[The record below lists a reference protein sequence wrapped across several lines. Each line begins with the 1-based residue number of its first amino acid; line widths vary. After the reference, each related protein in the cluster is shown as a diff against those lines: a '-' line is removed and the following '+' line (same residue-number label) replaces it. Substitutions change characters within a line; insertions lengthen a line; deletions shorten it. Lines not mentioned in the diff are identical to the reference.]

1 MGGVMSESRVNLSF
15 IVAVMS
21 KFWWLVL
28 LGLLAGAAG
37 CLGYAAMQTPL
48 YRSTASLHFS
58 LDQGSSA
65 VDLNQGSA
73 YTQGQMLSFA
83 QLAQGSRVLD
93 PVIDELDLGVSPR
106 QLERR
111 LEISVPQETV
121 TMHITA
127 TDVSPQ
133 GAAELATAVS
143 ESLID
148 EVQNV
153 APRNPDGDPTIT
165 AVVYDDAVPPVY
177 QSSPDKTKATI
188 VGGMA
193 GGAIAVAAAF
203 LIALLDTRIRSE
215 EALARASDHPVL
227 GKIENSPLLAGRG
240 IAILKQP
247 LSHAAED
254 TLRIRSALRY
264 ATVTSQVKVLLVTA
278 CSPGE
283 GKSTISANLA
293 AALGANKDSVLL
305 VDGDLRRPR
314 VHEFVG
320 IDGAVGLTGV
330 LLEELDVST
339 AVHNIQGTTIDVL
352 PAGKIPPN
360 PAEMLTSQRMAD
372 LIGTVTA
379 HYEYVVIDTPPI
391 LSVADVNLLTPL
403 ADGVVVTVDARHTR
417 HAQLVK
423 SLKALEVGGARILGT
438 VLNRARPDR
447 SRAVYYAEE

>member
-1 MGGVMSESRVNLSF
+1 MSESQVSVSF
-15 IVAVMS
+15 IGATLF

-28 LGLLAGAAG
+28 LGLFVGGAGSFA
-37 CLGYAAMQTPL
+37 YASLQTPL
-48 YRSTASLHFS
+48 YKSTSSLHFS
-58 LDQGSSA
+58 LYQGSSA

-83 QLAQGSRVLD
+83 QLAEGSRVLD
-93 PVIDELDLGVSPR
+93 PVIEELDLEVTSR
-106 QLERR
+106 QLERS
-111 LEISVPQETV
+111 ISVSVPQETV

-127 TDVSPQ
+127 TDTSPQ
-133 GAAELATAVS
+133 GAADLATAVS
-143 ESLID
+143 ESLIS
-148 EVQNV
+148 EVQEV
-153 APRNPDGDPTIT
+153 APRNPDGDPTIS
-165 AVVYDDAVPPVY
+165 AVVYDDAVPPIF
-177 QSSPDKTKATI
+177 QASPDKPKAAI
-188 VGGMA
+188 VGGVIGA
-193 GGAIAVAAAF
+193 AIAVATAF

-227 GKIENSPLLAGRG
+227 GKVESSALLADRG
-240 IAILKQP
+240 IAIFKQP

-264 ATVTSQVKVLLVTA
+264 ATVTSPVKVMLVTA

-283 GKSTISANLA
+283 GKSTIAANLA

-330 LLEELDVST
+330 LLEEVDVSV
-339 AVHNIQGTTIDVL
+339 AVHNIQGTTVDVL
-352 PAGKIPPN
+352 PAGKTPPN
-360 PAEMLTSQRMAD
+360 PAEMLTSQRMSD
-372 LIGTVTA
+372 LISAVTSR
-379 HYEYVVIDTPPI
+379 YDYVVIDTPPI

-423 SLKALEVGGARILGT
+423 SLKALEAGGARILGT

-447 SRAVYYAEE
+447 SRVDYYRDE

>member
-1 MGGVMSESRVNLSF
+1 MSESSVNLSF
-15 IVAVMS
+15 IVAAIS

-28 LGLLAGAAG
+28 LGVIVGASI
-37 CLGYAAMQTPL
+37 CFGYASMQTPL
-48 YRSTASLHFS
+48 YKSTASLHFS

-83 QLAQGSRVLD
+83 QLAKGSRVLD
-93 PVIDELDLGVSPR
+93 PVIEELDLNVSSR
-106 QLERR
+106 QLERS
-111 LEISVPQETV
+111 LAVSIPQETV

-143 ESLID
+143 ESLIE
-148 EVQNV
+148 EVQEV
-153 APRNPDGDPTIT
+153 APRDPDGDPTIT
-165 AVVYDDAVPPVY
+165 AVVYDDAVPPGY
-177 QSSPDKTKATI
+177 QSSPDKSRATLI
-188 VGGMA
+188 GGMV
-193 GGAIAVAAAF
+193 GGAIATAAAF

-215 EALARASDHPVL
+215 EALAKASDHPVL
-227 GKIENSPLLAGRG
+227 GKIENSPLLAGRA

-264 ATVTSQVKVLLVTA
+264 ATVTSEVKVLLVTA

-283 GKSTISANLA
+283 GKSTISANLV

-305 VDGDLRRPR
+305 IDGDLRRPR
-314 VHEFVG
+314 VHEFFG
-320 IDGAVGLTGV
+320 IDGSIGLTGV
-330 LLEELDVST
+330 LLEELDVSV
-339 AVHNIQGTTIDVL
+339 AVHNVQGTTIDIL

-372 LIGTVTA
+372 LIGTLSE
-379 HYEYVVIDTPPI
+379 HYDYIVIDTPPT

-403 ADGVVVTVDARHTR
+403 ADGVVVTVDARRTR
-417 HAQLVK
+417 YAHLVK
-423 SLKALEVGGARILGT
+423 SLNTLEAGGARILGT

-447 SRAVYYAEE
+447 SRAGYYAED